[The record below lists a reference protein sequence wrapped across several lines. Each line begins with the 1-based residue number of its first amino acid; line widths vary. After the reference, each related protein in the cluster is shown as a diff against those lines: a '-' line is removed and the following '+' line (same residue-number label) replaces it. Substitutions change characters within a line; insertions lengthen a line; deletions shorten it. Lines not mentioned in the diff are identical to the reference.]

1 MAFSW
6 VRESAVFVIMYTT
19 GSQLTEEYCFTKP
32 DASLS
37 RVERS
42 LWVLAE
48 EEIAQCASAFLKK
61 GLG

>member
-1 MAFSW
+1 ML
-6 VRESAVFVIMYTT
+6 VIRYTSGT
-19 GSQLTEEYCFTKP
+19 QLGEERYFTNP

-48 EEIAQCASAFLKK
+48 EEIAQCASVFLKK

>member
-1 MAFSW
+1 MLVLRYVSC
-6 VRESAVFVIMYTT
+6 T
-19 GSQLTEEYCFTKP
+19 QLSEECPFTKP

-42 LWVLAE
+42 LLGLAE
-48 EEIAQCASAFLKK
+48 EEIARFASASPKK